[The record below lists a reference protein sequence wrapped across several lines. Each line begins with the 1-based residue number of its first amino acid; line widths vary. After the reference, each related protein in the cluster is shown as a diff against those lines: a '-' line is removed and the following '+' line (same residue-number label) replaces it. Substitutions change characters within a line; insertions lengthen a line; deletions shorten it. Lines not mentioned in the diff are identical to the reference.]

1 MKRVV
6 SSLLVL
12 GLASVS
18 AAYADIYIVPR
29 PFLGGVGKSETK
41 VETSKGGSRQ
51 LKVTFI
57 PEGQSG
63 TGMQATAASVDNDKT
78 NIFNVSRFVA
88 GPGLLRLENNPGPA
102 VRVGTLFLTSNSAS
116 LAWATPVL
124 TPNDWFQENGTAHVQ
139 NLARTA
145 TGHSNIELVNPGSSI
160 ATCQLQLL
168 RPAGTPLGAA
178 RTIPVK
184 PLSLE
189 LVEDPLLGAIEG
201 ATGAGLRAE
210 VSCNKPFYAY
220 GTFVDPDIKKFR
232 MLYPF
237 DTPPT
242 PVIDSVTLERPGAF
256 FSPTARS
263 SHMLIDL
270 PLIPERGYRKV
281 EIDFDMNIKQF
292 TPIFTGVLGMFHA
305 GGGRF
310 NKTLYFGTFIRGLR
324 SKTMVDQGSPVL
336 EPSLKVGTDWKQ
348 NALHHVRIVY
358 DAENATVQMVVTRAG
373 AVILDTTGS
382 AYNLDIANRGGNPVK
397 LSFGLPGVADHAYY
411 PPNGWKFSNLKVI
424 ATR

>member
-12 GLASVS
+12 GLASAS
-18 AAYADIYIVPR
+18 TAFADTYYVPR
-29 PFLGGVGKSETK
+29 PYLGGVGKSETK
-41 VETSKGGSRQ
+41 LEMSKGGPRQ
-51 LKVTFI
+51 LRVTFI
-57 PEGQSG
+57 PAGQSG
-63 TGMQATAASVDNDKT
+63 TGMQSTAANVDNDKA

-88 GPGLLRLENNPGPA
+88 GPGLIRLENNPGPT
-102 VRVGTLFLTSNSAS
+102 VRVGTIFLSNNSAS
-116 LAWATPVL
+116 LSWATPVL
-124 TPNDWFQENGTAHVQ
+124 TPNDWFQNGETAYVQ
-139 NLARTA
+139 NLARTG
-145 TGHSNIELVNPGSSI
+145 TGHSNIEIANASSSI

-168 RPAGTPLGAA
+168 RPAGTLLGAA

-189 LVEDPLLGAIEG
+189 LVEDPLLGVIEG
-201 ATGAGLRAE
+201 ATGAGVRAQ
-210 VSCNKPFYAY
+210 VSCNQPFYAY
-220 GTFVDPDIKKFR
+220 GTFVDPDVKNFR

-237 DTPPT
+237 DRPPV
-242 PVIDSVTLERPGAF
+242 PVLDSVTLERPGAF
-256 FSPTARS
+256 FSPSAKN
-263 SHMLIDL
+263 SHLLLDL
-270 PLIPERGYRKV
+270 PLVPEQGYRQV
-281 EIDFDMNIKQF
+281 TIDFDMSIKQF
-292 TPIFTGVLGMFHA
+292 TPIFTGILGMFHA

-324 SKTMVDQGSPVL
+324 NKTMIDQGSPVL
-336 EPSLKVGTDWKQ
+336 EPTLKVSTGWKQ
-348 NALHHVRIVY
+348 NALHHVTIVY
-358 DAENATVQMVVTRAG
+358 DAENATVRMMVTRAG

-411 PPNGWKFSNLKVI
+411 PPVGWKFSNLKVV